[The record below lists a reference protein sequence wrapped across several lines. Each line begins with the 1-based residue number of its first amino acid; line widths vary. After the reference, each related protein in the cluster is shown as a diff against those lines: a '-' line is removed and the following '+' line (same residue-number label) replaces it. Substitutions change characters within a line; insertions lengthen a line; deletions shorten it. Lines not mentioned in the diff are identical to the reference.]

1 MARKS
6 RALGNAE
13 ETAPVEERAYLV
25 GIYVRLSS
33 EESGEDALENQV
45 FLLRSYVERQ
55 TDMRLAETY
64 TDFGF
69 TGTNFERPGFERLM
83 ADARAGKVN
92 CIVVKDLSRLGRNY
106 IETGNLIENIFPFL
120 HIRFVSVT
128 DGFDTIRGGGMED
141 MVVSIKNLVNE
152 VYAKDISRKIISA
165 FRTKQRNGEYI
176 GLVAPYGYLKSKDD
190 KNKFVVDEAAA
201 PVVHRIFR
209 MYADGY
215 SMDKIMRVLDGEG
228 IDCPRKYRHR
238 IGVTKSDRYKDS
250 RWGRTAVKTILTNR
264 AYVGDMVQGKVKQ
277 ELCNGVPMQYTDKA
291 EWIVVENTHEPI
303 VSRELF
309 SQAQELLA
317 QRQKMQKERRERS
330 RAKDNKEEN
339 HLKGYIRCGC
349 CGKTFNLSQ
358 TMRGDKMTRVYYCR
372 GYQTLRTAVCM
383 NKWRPD
389 KAETEALVL
398 EEIKGCIRKMLQE
411 GLPKQEEDGADGQIE
426 KRELRRIERE
436 LRSIA
441 GRLADLYRDTAD
453 GILDDADYLLMRN
466 EFSARKVKLEAER
479 ESLLRAA
486 EERQGRPKG
495 TEVLTELEKYLSAK
509 ELSRSMV
516 ERFVEKVTV
525 HEGRKI
531 EVSLSGKEEILAG
544 MEA

>member
-6 RALGNAE
+6 RVLGNAE
-13 ETAPVEERAYLV
+13 EMAPVKEMEYLA

-33 EESGEDALENQV
+33 EESGEDALENQA

-83 ADARAGKVN
+83 ADARAGKIN

-152 VYAKDISRKIISA
+152 VYAKDISRKVVSA

-201 PVVHRIFR
+201 PVVRRIFR

-215 SMDKIMRVLDGEG
+215 SMDKIMRVLDGEE
-228 IDCPRKYRHR
+228 IDCPRRYRHR

-250 RWGRTAVKTILTNR
+250 RWGRSAVKTILTNR

-277 ELCNGVPMQYTDKA
+277 ELCNGVPMQYTDKS

-309 SQAQELLA
+309 SQVQELLA

-358 TMRGDKMTRVYYCR
+358 TMRDDKMTRVYYCR
-372 GYQTLRTAVCM
+372 GYQTLRTAVCT

-398 EEIKGCIRKMLQE
+398 EEIKECI
-411 GLPKQEEDGADGQIE
+411 
-426 KRELRRIERE
+426 RRIERE
-436 LRSIA
+436 LSSIA
-441 GRLADLYRDTAD
+441 GKLADLYRDTAD

-479 ESLLRAA
+479 EGLLRAA
-486 EERQGRPKG
+486 EERQGKPKG
-495 TEVLTELEKYLSAK
+495 TEVLRELEKYLSAK

-531 EVSLSGKEEILAG
+531 EVSLLGKEEILAG